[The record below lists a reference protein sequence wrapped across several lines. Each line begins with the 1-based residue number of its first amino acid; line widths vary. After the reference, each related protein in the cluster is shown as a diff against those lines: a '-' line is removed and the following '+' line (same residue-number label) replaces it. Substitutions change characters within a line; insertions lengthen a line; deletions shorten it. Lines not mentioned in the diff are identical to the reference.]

1 MVVSVKNVQI
11 ITVIYVL
18 QPQHVKHAKKVMEKL
33 KMLMEM
39 STPDMIIP
47 IHTEV
52 PAAFDGIYNKAK
64 VILLH
69 DGEEF
74 VM

>member
-1 MVVSVKNVQI
+1 
-11 ITVIYVL
+11 
-18 QPQHVKHAKKVMEKL
+18 
-33 KMLMEM
+33 MEM